1 MFREVVIILL
11 SKQGYKMKVNNKP
24 RNYVVLALTKRNGA
38 GAHEKTNKA
47 KRASAKRQLHK
58 ELKKPPTEL
67 GGFLFC

>member
-1 MFREVVIILL
+1 
-11 SKQGYKMKVNNKP
+11 MKVNNKP